1 MAGAID
7 KLASNTTQSLT
18 SIRSDVEALRG
29 QINAT
34 PQAGHAARPV
44 ATGADAQFVKTDC

>member
-7 KLASNTTQSLT
+7 KLATSTTQSLT

-34 PQAGHAARPV
+34 PQNGHLSRPLS
-44 ATGADAQFVKTDC
+44 TGVTEQMVQTDC